1 MHSHNH
7 FRAVYGLNWSCF
19 ITPKGKIIKI
29 KTLRINMKKKQFLG
43 LVFVVISLIVLIS
56 NFSIT
61 GAVIGTSSSNSLSL
75 IAVIFLVVGLALVS
89 QRERNYAQEIL
100 EQRRY
105 VDDTRKL
112 KKIARKMGYSLME
125 GYKEGTRVYNR
136 NEVLTVIPN
145 HRKIEG
151 RGTVKSILEA
161 LATGESSFR
170 KRHAHA

>member
-1 MHSHNH
+1 MSDILSLLL
-7 FRAVYGLNWSCF
+7 R
-19 ITPKGKIIKI
+19 
-29 KTLRINMKKKQFLG
+29 RINNQKINKYLSLLKSMRKKRFIG
-43 LVFVVISLIVLIS
+43 LILIVMSLIILVS
-56 NFSIT
+56 NVKIT
-61 GAVIGTSSSNSLSL
+61 GAVIGAPISTSINF
-75 IAVIFLVVGLALVS
+75 IAITLLVVGLILTS

-105 VDDTRKL
+105 VDDTREL
-112 KKIARKMGYSLME
+112 KKIARKMGYSLIE
-125 GYKEGTRVYNR
+125 GYKEGTKIYNE

-170 KRHAHA
+170 KRHSHV

>member
-1 MHSHNH
+1 MRKKR
-7 FRAVYGLNWSCF
+7 FIGL
-19 ITPKGKIIKI
+19 ILIV
-29 KTLRINMKKKQFLG
+29 M
-43 LVFVVISLIVLIS
+43 SLIILVS
-56 NFSIT
+56 NVKIT
-61 GAVIGTSSSNSLSL
+61 GAVIGAPISTSINF
-75 IAVIFLVVGLALVS
+75 IAITLLVVGLILTS

-105 VDDTRKL
+105 VDDTREL
-112 KKIARKMGYSLME
+112 KKIARKMGYSLIE
-125 GYKEGTRVYNR
+125 GYKEGTKIYNE

-170 KRHAHA
+170 KRHSHV

>member
-1 MHSHNH
+1 MVAW
-7 FRAVYGLNWSCF
+7 FR
-19 ITPKGKIIKI
+19 KIIKS
-29 KTLRINMKKKQFLG
+29 RIIRMIMRKKRFIG
-43 LVFVVISLIVLIS
+43 LALIAISLIIIVS
-56 NFSIT
+56 NAGIT
-61 GAVIGTSSSNSLSL
+61 GAVIGISSSNSLSL
-75 IAVIFLVVGLALVS
+75 IAIAFFVIGLILIS
-89 QRERNYAQEIL
+89 QRERNYAREIL

-105 VDDTRKL
+105 VDDTREL

-170 KRHAHA
+170 KRHVHT